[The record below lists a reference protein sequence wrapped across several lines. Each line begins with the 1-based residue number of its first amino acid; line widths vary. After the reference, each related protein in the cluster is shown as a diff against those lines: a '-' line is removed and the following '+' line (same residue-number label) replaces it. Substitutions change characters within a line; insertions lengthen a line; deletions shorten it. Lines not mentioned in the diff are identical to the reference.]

1 MNYSELIRD
10 MLDNIH
16 TDNNAEAQ
24 QNFTD
29 LISMRLT
36 DALDQRK
43 MDIAQQL
50 GARNASV
57 QANS

>member
-1 MNYSELIRD
+1 MNHSELIRD

-16 TDNNAEAQ
+16 ADNNAEAQ

-29 LISMRLT
+29 LISLKLT

-43 MDIAQQL
+43 MEVAKHLGTHHADI
-50 GARNASV
+50 
-57 QANS
+57 

>member
-1 MNYSELIRD
+1 MNHSELIRD

-43 MDIAQQL
+43 MEIEQQL

-57 QANS
+57 QADS

>member
-1 MNYSELIRD
+1 MNHSELIRD

-16 TDNNAEAQ
+16 TDSNADAQ

-29 LISMRLT
+29 LISMKLT

-43 MDIAQQL
+43 MEIAQQL
-50 GARNASV
+50 GAFNVSV
-57 QANS
+57 QADS

>member
-1 MNYSELIRD
+1 MNHSELIRD

-16 TDNNAEAQ
+16 TDSNAEAQ

-29 LISMRLT
+29 LISMKLT

-43 MDIAQQL
+43 MEIAQQL
-50 GARNASV
+50 GAFNVSV
-57 QANS
+57 QADS

>member
-1 MNYSELIRD
+1 
-10 MLDNIH
+10 MLDNIQ

-29 LISMRLT
+29 LISIKLT

-43 MDIAQQL
+43 IEIAQQL
-50 GARNASV
+50 GARDASV
-57 QANS
+57 QADS

>member
-1 MNYSELIRD
+1 MNHSELIRD

-16 TDNNAEAQ
+16 TDSNAEAQ
-24 QNFTD
+24 QNFSD
-29 LISMRLT
+29 LISMKLT

-43 MDIAQQL
+43 MEIAQQL

-57 QANS
+57 QADS

>member
-1 MNYSELIRD
+1 MNHSELIRD

-16 TDNNAEAQ
+16 TDSNAEAQ
-24 QNFTD
+24 QNFND
-29 LISMRLT
+29 LISMKLT

-43 MDIAQQL
+43 MEISQQL

-57 QANS
+57 QADS

>member
-1 MNYSELIRD
+1 MSHAELIRD

-29 LISMRLT
+29 LISMKLT

-43 MDIAQQL
+43 MEIAQQL
-50 GARNASV
+50 GARDASV
-57 QANS
+57 QADS